1 MTEMMRAADLPY
13 DDFEAMWALVGKTVL
28 GSDGRLLKLGI
39 GPNPGMSVIL
49 RHGFELHNPDGPA
62 LVAADGSKVWYRHNE
77 RHRLDGPASQSGNGW
92 CLWMVHDRLHRID
105 GPAVVDLY
113 GTREF
118 WIDGVWVHPDD
129 PRLMLGDEPV

>member
-13 DDFEAMWALVGKTVL
+13 DDFEAMWALTGKQATVL

-77 RHRLDGPASQSGNGW
+77 ATGSTGPPHSLGTAGVCGWFTTGCIGSTGLPSSTCTAPASSGSTECG
-92 CLWMVHDRLHRID
+92 CT
-105 GPAVVDLY
+105 PT
-113 GTREF
+113 TR
-118 WIDGVWVHPDD
+118 G
-129 PRLMLGDEPV
+129 

>member
-1 MTEMMRAADLPY
+1 M
-13 DDFEAMWALVGKTVL
+13 
-28 GSDGRLLKLGI
+28 
-39 GPNPGMSVIL
+39 
-49 RHGFELHNPDGPA
+49 
-62 LVAADGSKVWYRHNE
+62 AADGSKVWYRHNE

-129 PRLMLGDEPV
+129 LRLMLGGEPV